1 MSMNRRFVLKGMA
14 LSGVAGMTMG
24 SSLQALASGVINPSA
39 APTTRPVLALVA
51 ADAAE
56 PLFLQGASAAA
67 GSQLQVQRLG
77 RELDA
82 LLGFEQQLRS
92 GKPMRVIG
100 LLDDA
105 RASLVLDMARSAG
118 ARVQWVG
125 QHNSV
130 RGTTRHHLL
139 STSASEGCSRRLGRQ
154 LNGCGAGFQITEERQ
169 GSRALPRQ
177 MSAPA
182 RTHAQAGDWAVS
194 VGYLLASLGARP
206 AGAAPSA
213 SVGTPLT
220 GSFVSFSIET

>member
-1 MSMNRRFVLKGMA
+1 MSVNRRFVLKGMA

-24 SSLQALASGVINPSA
+24 GSLQALASGVISPSA
-39 APTTRPVLALVA
+39 ATATRPVLALVA

-130 RGTTRHHLL
+130 RGITRHHLL

-182 RTHAQAGDWAVS
+182 RTNANTGDWAVG
-194 VGYLLASLGARP
+194 VGYLLASLGASP

>member
-1 MSMNRRFVLKGMA
+1 MSVNRRFVLKGMA
-14 LSGVAGMTMG
+14 LSAAGVAMG
-24 SSLQALASGVINPSA
+24 APLQALASASSPLPDA
-39 APTTRPVLALVA
+39 TATRPVLALVA
-51 ADAAE
+51 ADTAE
-56 PLFLQGASAAA
+56 QLFLQGAGAAA
-67 GSQLQVQRLG
+67 GGRLQVQRLE

-82 LLGFEQQLRS
+82 LLSVEQQLRRGQS
-92 GKPMRVIG
+92 MRVIG

-125 QHNSV
+125 QHISAQ
-130 RGTTRHHLL
+130 GITRHHLL
-139 STSASEGCSRRLGRQ
+139 STSASEGCSRLLGRQ
-154 LNGCGAGFQITEERQ
+154 LHGCGAGFQITEERQ

-182 RTHAQAGDWAVS
+182 RTHAHTGDWAVG
-194 VGYLLASLGARP
+194 VGYLLASLGVRP
-206 AGAAPSA
+206 AGVAPSA